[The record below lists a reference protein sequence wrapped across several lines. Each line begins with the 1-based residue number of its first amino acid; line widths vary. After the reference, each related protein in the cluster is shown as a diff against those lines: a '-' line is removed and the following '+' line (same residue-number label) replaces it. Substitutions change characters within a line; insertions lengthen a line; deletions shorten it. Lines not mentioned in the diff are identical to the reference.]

1 MRYDYLVVGAG
12 SAGATLAARLT
23 QDPGTS
29 VLLLESGPD
38 YRQADETP
46 EMQSPNPFGVLTL
59 PEFAAHQYP
68 TLVARRSARQE
79 PRLYWRGRGM
89 GGSSA
94 INGQIAIRGMP
105 EDYDL
110 WAELGCT
117 GWSAQ
122 EVLPAFIRLEDD
134 QDFGDQ
140 PYHGQYGPIP
150 IYRAPLD
157 TWGAVDLALREAA
170 LGLGYAWSDDHNA
183 PDTTGVSPYAI
194 NSRHGIRVSTNDAYL
209 EPARGRPNLTI
220 MGAVV
225 VDRVLFDGRQA
236 TGVRARTAD
245 GWTEFEARET
255 LLCAGAVH
263 SPTILVRSGIGPAED
278 VRSLGLDLVRAAPVG
293 HNLVDHSSV
302 WLGLG
307 LKPEARAASR
317 DARHTNCCVRYTSDL
332 AAAGK
337 NDMIMASMNLTGYD
351 DAGLAKG
358 MAIIA
363 TWQTFSRGQ
372 LRVASTDPDAN
383 PEIDI
388 RMLSDE
394 RDMIRMRDGMQRLW
408 RVVHQP
414 AFEAITDHYEA
425 LVTGEIMTE
434 LPTGDRLDD
443 FLLSVCGDTQHP
455 VGTCRMGPPGHP
467 ASVVDP
473 DCRVIGVDGLR
484 VVDASVM
491 PDVPRANTHLTVVM
505 IAEHMAARIRQD
517 SPLERATAV
526 S

>member
-1 MRYDYLVVGAG
+1 LRYSYLVVGAG

-23 QDPGTS
+23 EDSATT

-38 YRQADETP
+38 YRQADEKP

-59 PEFAAHQYP
+59 PEFEQFQYP
-68 TLVARRSARQE
+68 TLVARRSDRQE

-117 GWSAQ
+117 GWSAE
-122 EVLPAFIRLEDD
+122 EVLPDFVRLEDD
-134 QDFGDQ
+134 QDFGDK
-140 PYHGQYGPIP
+140 PYHGHAGPIP
-150 IYRAPLD
+150 IYRAPLEK
-157 TWGAVDLALREAA
+157 WGAVDLALREAA
-170 LGLGYAWSDDHNA
+170 LGLGYGWCDDHNA

-194 NSRHGIRVSTNDAYL
+194 NNRDGIRISTNDGYL

-220 MGAVV
+220 MGDVV
-225 VDRVLFDGRQA
+225 VDRVLFDGHRA

-245 GWTEFEARET
+245 GWTTFEAEEI

-278 VRSLGLDLVRAAPVG
+278 VRGLGLDLIRAAPVG

-307 LKPEARAASR
+307 LKPAAQAASK
-317 DARHTNCCVRYTSDL
+317 DERHTNCCVRYSSDL
-332 AAAGK
+332 AGAGK
-337 NDMIMASMNLTGYD
+337 NDMFMASMNMIGYD
-351 DAGLAKG
+351 KAGLSKG
-358 MAIIA
+358 LVIIA
-363 TWQTFSRGQ
+363 TWQTFSRGV
-372 LRVASTDPDAN
+372 LRVTSVDPDAN
-383 PEIDI
+383 PDIDI

-394 RDMIRMRDGMQRLW
+394 RDLIRMRDGMQRLW
-408 RVVHQP
+408 RVVHRP
-414 AFEAITDHYEA
+414 PFDAITDHLESV
-425 LVTGEIMTE
+425 VTGEIMTE
-434 LPTGDRLDD
+434 LPTGDKLDD

-455 VGTCRMGPPGHP
+455 VGTCRMGSPGHP

-484 VVDASVM
+484 VIDASVM
-491 PDVPRANTHLTVVM
+491 PEVPRANTHLSTVM
-505 IAEHMAARIRQD
+505 IAEHMVRQ
-517 SPLERATAV
+517 LR
-526 S
+526 

>member
-1 MRYDYLVVGAG
+1 LRYSYLVVGAG

-23 QDPGTS
+23 EDSATT

-38 YRQADETP
+38 YRQADEKP

-59 PEFAAHQYP
+59 PEFEQFQYP
-68 TLVARRSARQE
+68 TLVARRSDRQE

-117 GWSAQ
+117 GWSAE
-122 EVLPAFIRLEDD
+122 EVLADFVRLEND

-140 PYHGQYGPIP
+140 PYHGHAGPIP
-150 IYRAPLD
+150 IYRAPLEK
-157 TWGAVDLALREAA
+157 WGAVDRALREAA
-170 LGLGYAWSDDHNA
+170 LGLGYGWCDDHNA

-194 NSRHGIRVSTNDAYL
+194 NNRDGIRISTNDGYL

-220 MGAVV
+220 MGDVV
-225 VDRVLFDGRQA
+225 VDRVLFDGQRA

-245 GWTEFEARET
+245 GWTTFEAQEI

-278 VRSLGLDLVRAAPVG
+278 VRGLGLDLVRGAPVG

-307 LKPEARAASR
+307 LKPAARAASK
-317 DARHTNCCVRYTSDL
+317 DERHTNCCVRYSSDL
-332 AAAGK
+332 AGAGK
-337 NDMIMASMNLTGYD
+337 NDMFMASMNMIGYD
-351 DAGLAKG
+351 DAGLSKG
-358 MAIIA
+358 LVIIA
-363 TWQTFSRGQ
+363 TWQTFSRGV
-372 LRVASTDPDAN
+372 LRVTSADPDAN
-383 PEIDI
+383 PDIDI

-394 RDMIRMRDGMQRLW
+394 RDLIRMRDGMQRLW
-408 RVVHQP
+408 QVVHQSP
-414 AFEAITDHYEA
+414 FDAITDHLESV
-425 LVTGEIMTE
+425 VTGEIMTE
-434 LPTGDRLDD
+434 LPTGDKLDD

-467 ASVVDP
+467 SSVVDP

-484 VVDASVM
+484 VIDASVM
-491 PDVPRANTHLTVVM
+491 PEVPRANTHLSTVM
-505 IAEHMAARIRQD
+505 IAEHMVRQ
-517 SPLERATAV
+517 LR
-526 S
+526 